1 MTGNPAYL
9 VLIRADLQ
17 AAAQPEPMVTRMFG
31 GRALMLGPHMVASV
45 HPDHVLYRCGRGGE
59 AAALALAGVDPAQMG
74 GRVMAGYVR
83 AGPAALAQGATR
95 AALLDLALREIGR
108 LQPR

>member
-9 VLIRADLQ
+9 ALIRADL
-17 AAAQPEPMVTRMFG
+17 ANAGQPEPLVTKMFG

-45 HPDHVLYRCGRGGE
+45 HDDHVLYRCGKLGQD
-59 AAALALAGVDPAQMG
+59 AALALPGVSEMQMG
-74 GRVMAGYVR
+74 DRVMGGYVR
-83 AGPAALAQGATR
+83 ASETALAAPPVR
-95 AALLDLALREIGR
+95 EALLSLALSEVTR